1 MGSENSEG
9 TAHENPFLV
18 LYDNQTEGNRAAN
31 KNVPLAHR
39 CLSLDEFRNTDVL
52 ESLLDRPREVTM
64 VSQSETKGF
73 GEGIDLGLNYL
84 LITVA
89 RDEALADRVE
99 LVSGRGDSEAWKE
112 TNAAALPQMFKT
124 FRKELASELT
134 KRFQLDTTPSKHVLL
149 ALKMNPSIDTSADS
163 SQMLGK
169 AAKQEMATSEYI
181 RALRRQAIRLF
192 APPSAPDTT
201 SPAPGVPVS
210 PVLGAPAPAPADSPA
225 PSAAALPPPGKRR
238 KGLMGVVA
246 KQQSAG
252 RADDDETS
260 RIDNLVKAEMDRF
273 ETISMKILAQVVPH
287 TPHTSAHPHCSG
299 SRWQG
304 TDHEL
309 YEGTSRFNLR
319 KFWAG
324 NKSIL
329 PIHFAV
335 FMAEVGCKR
344 AAAANV
350 ESVFSGAGK
359 FSAEVRPVAL
369 CLL

>member
-1 MGSENSEG
+1 
-9 TAHENPFLV
+9 
-18 LYDNQTEGNRAAN
+18 
-31 KNVPLAHR
+31 
-39 CLSLDEFRNTDVL
+39 
-52 ESLLDRPREVTM
+52 
-64 VSQSETKGF
+64 
-73 GEGIDLGLNYL
+73 
-84 LITVA
+84 
-89 RDEALADRVE
+89 
-99 LVSGRGDSEAWKE
+99 
-112 TNAAALPQMFKT
+112 
-124 FRKELASELT
+124 
-134 KRFQLDTTPSKHVLL
+134 
-149 ALKMNPSIDTSADS
+149 
-163 SQMLGK
+163 
-169 AAKQEMATSEYI
+169 
-181 RALRRQAIRLF
+181 
-192 APPSAPDTT
+192 
-201 SPAPGVPVS
+201 
-210 PVLGAPAPAPADSPA
+210 
-225 PSAAALPPPGKRR
+225 
-238 KGLMGVVA
+238 MGVVA